1 LKIILN
7 STDKK
12 ALELCH
18 SKTRDVRESDLIK
31 AVLLSSEG
39 WSVSQISQ
47 ALRKHETTLLRQ
59 CERIYLNE
67 FSSINALQKDVDDYI
82 EFYNHRR
89 FHETLAYKK
98 NNEGV

>member
-1 LKIILN
+1 MKIILN

-12 ALELCH
+12 ALELRH

-47 ALRKHETTLLRQ
+47 A
-59 CERIYLNE
+59 
-67 FSSINALQKDVDDYI
+67 I

-98 NNEGV
+98 PMKVYKESILDNNALNIAA

>member
-1 LKIILN
+1 MKIILN

-47 ALRKHETTLLRQ
+47 ALRKHETTLLRHLTDFQ
-59 CERIYLNE
+59 KTKNIVPQKVKTDI
-67 FSSINALQKDVDDYI
+67 FINLIPKY
-82 EFYNHRR
+82 
-89 FHETLAYKK
+89 
-98 NNEGV
+98 